1 MDPMIVMQPDLA
13 FEESLEKIFQFIEE
27 KRYFKARDELLKYN
41 EADIGEMFEEM
52 LEEPDI
58 IESTIVIYR
67 LLPKDVSVEVFSYL
81 PSDDQLKIVEGI
93 TDAELSYIVD
103 QLDFDDKIDILE
115 ELPANLVDKILEKTP
130 KDERRLINTF
140 LNYPDTCAGSLMT
153 PNYISLRKD
162 MTVGEALA
170 YIKEVGMDAET
181 LYTCYVKDTG
191 RKLMGIVSLSTLV
204 ITDDQIKIND
214 IMHTDYVCVNVY
226 DDQEDVSEMFK
237 KYGFI
242 AMPVVDKEHRLVGI
256 ITVDDIL
263 EVIEDENTE
272 DIERMAGIL
281 DLEQSDK
288 EYLDKSVFQHVK
300 ARLPWL
306 LILMVSLMVTGAI
319 ISYFED
325 ILSKVIVLVAYMPLL
340 MGTGGNTGTQAST
353 LIVRGLALDEVDYDD
368 AFKVLWKE
376 LRISFMIGLV
386 LSTLNFL
393 KIIFIDGESPMIA
406 LTVCTS
412 MILIIAFAKCLGGMV
427 PILAKKIGVDP
438 ALMANPVIGS
448 LTDTMAVLI
457 YFLMA
462 MIILGL

>member
-13 FEESLEKIFQFIEE
+13 FEESLEKIFQFIAE

-427 PILAKKIGVDP
+427 PMLAKKIGVDP

>member
-1 MDPMIVMQPDLA
+1 M
-13 FEESLEKIFQFIEE
+13 EKIFQFIAE

-427 PILAKKIGVDP
+427 PMLAKKIGVDP

>member
-427 PILAKKIGVDP
+427 PMLAKKIGVDP

>member
-13 FEESLEKIFQFIEE
+13 FEESLEKIFQFIAE

-214 IMHTDYVCVNVY
+214 IMHTDYVWVNVY

-427 PILAKKIGVDP
+427 PMLAKKIGVDP